1 MCAISLGEGDGIQ
14 PGTDAQEHQSLS
26 QGGPFSLRASQ
37 GPWAGLFW
45 KSKQGTLNYEL
56 DL

>member
-1 MCAISLGEGDGIQ
+1 MCAMSLGEGDGIQ